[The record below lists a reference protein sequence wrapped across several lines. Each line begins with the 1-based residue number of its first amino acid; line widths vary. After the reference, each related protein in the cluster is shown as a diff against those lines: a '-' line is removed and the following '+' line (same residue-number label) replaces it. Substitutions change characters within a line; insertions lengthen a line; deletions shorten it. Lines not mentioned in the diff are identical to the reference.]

1 MTINEASQKAPA
13 TSESKQIS
21 TGFEHYLTSVLHAH
35 RHHSKEILQSYADA
49 RCSQVQDRQNDDVE
63 SNSGA
68 LCGSTSARG
77 CDSISLVPYVPGPI
91 LATICRSESQ
101 LTRVSSSTC

>member
-1 MTINEASQKAPA
+1 MTDHY
-13 TSESKQIS
+13 
-21 TGFEHYLTSVLHAH
+21 GFMTDHYGFMTDHHGFMTDLHGFMTDLVQNSVITFVL
-35 RHHSKEILQSYADA
+35 
-49 RCSQVQDRQNDDVE
+49 
-63 SNSGA
+63 
-68 LCGSTSARG
+68 RG